1 LVEHQLPKLRA
12 AGSNPVA
19 RSKQKNEYKRRQ
31 TQKGVCFVIKNFDK
45 KAVGRMEVEKMEK
58 KKSVAKRSSK
68 DNELESKFFF
78 KEALTFDDVLLVPQ
92 YSEVLP
98 SDTDVST
105 RLTRLIRLNIPLV
118 SAAMDTVTE
127 SELAK
132 ALAREGGIGIIHKNL
147 SIKEQA
153 HQVEVVKR
161 TENGVIENPVVI
173 HPEDTVFNALKLMAE
188 YKIGG
193 FPVVDAEGHLVGLLT
208 NRDVRFERDIKK
220 KVKELM
226 TPRQKLIVAKPGIS
240 LEKAKEILHKN
251 RIEKLPLVDENN
263 KLVGLI
269 TIKDVLSV
277 IEHPNAARDQ
287 KGRLLVGAAVGT
299 GKDTFERVEALVKA
313 GVDVIVVD
321 TAHGHSKKVIET
333 VKAIKK
339 AYPELQVIAGNVAT
353 SEATEELIRAGADAI
368 KVGIGPG
375 SICTTRIVAGIGVPQ
390 LTAIL
395 DCARV
400 AKKYDIP
407 LIADGGIRYSGDIV
421 KALAAGAESVML
433 GSIFAGTEESPGETV
448 LYQGRKYKVY
458 RGMGSIGAMKSGSAD
473 RYFQS
478 ENQKFVPEGVEGMV
492 PYKGAV
498 KDVVYQLVGGLRAG
512 MGYVGAKTIQEL
524 QQKAKFIRVT
534 QASIKESHPHDIIIT
549 KEPPNY
555 WSSQ

>member
-1 LVEHQLPKLRA
+1 MPNGKS
-12 AGSNPVA
+12 G
-19 RSKQKNEYKRRQ
+19 
-31 TQKGVCFVIKNFDK
+31 
-45 KAVGRMEVEKMEK
+45 
-58 KKSVAKRSSK
+58 KKSAKRENSIK
-68 DNELESKFFF
+68 VKATFEQFD
-78 KEALTFDDVLLVPQ
+78 EALTFDDVLLVPQ

-105 RLTRLIRLNIPLV
+105 RLTRQIKLNIPLV

-153 HQVEVVKR
+153 HQVEIVKR

-173 HPEDTVFNALKLMAE
+173 HPNDTIFNALKLMAE

-193 FPVVDAEGHLVGLLT
+193 FPVVDDEGYLVGLLT
-208 NRDVRFERDIKK
+208 NRDVRFESDVSK

-226 TPRQKLIVAKPGIS
+226 TPREKLVVALPGIS
-240 LEKAKEILHKN
+240 LEKAKQILHEH
-251 RIEKLPLVDENN
+251 RIEKLPIVDDKN
-263 KLVGLI
+263 KLIGLI

-277 IEHPNAARDQ
+277 IEHPNAARDS
-287 KGRLLVGAAVGT
+287 KGRLIVGAAVGT
-299 GKDTFERVEALVKA
+299 SKDTFERVEALVKA

-333 VKAIKK
+333 VKKIKK
-339 AYPELQVIAGNVAT
+339 MYPDLPVIAGNVAT
-353 SEATEELIRAGADAI
+353 SEAVEELIKAGADAV

-390 LTAIL
+390 LSAIL
-395 DCARV
+395 QCAYV

-407 LIADGGIRYSGDIV
+407 IIADGGIRYSGDIV
-421 KALAAGAESVML
+421 KALAAGAETVML
-433 GSIFAGTEESPGETV
+433 GSIFAGTEESPGETI

-478 ENQKFVPEGVEGMV
+478 DNQKFVPEGVEGMV

-498 KDVVYQLVGGLRAG
+498 KDVVYQLIGGLRSG
-512 MGYVGAKTIQEL
+512 MGYVGAKNIDEL
-524 QQKAKFIRVT
+524 QKKAKFIKIT
-534 QASIKESHPHDIIIT
+534 NASVKESHPHDIIIT

-555 WSSQ
+555 WSGNQ

>member
-1 LVEHQLPKLRA
+1 MP
-12 AGSNPVA
+12 
-19 RSKQKNEYKRRQ
+19 QKKES
-31 TQKGVCFVIKNFDK
+31 VK
-45 KAVGRMEVEKMEK
+45 KT
-58 KKSVAKRSSK
+58 SK
-68 DNELESKFFF
+68 DSEVDGTLVF

-105 RLTRLIRLNIPLV
+105 RLTRLIKLNIPLV

-153 HQVEVVKR
+153 HQVEIVKR

-173 HPEDTVFNALKLMAE
+173 HPDDTVFNALKLMAE

-193 FPVVDAEGHLVGLLT
+193 FPVVDDEGRLVGLLT
-208 NRDVRFERDIKK
+208 NRDVRFERDVKK

-226 TPRQKLIVAKPGIS
+226 TPRKKLIVAKPGIS
-240 LEKAKEILHKN
+240 LEKAKEILHEN
-251 RIEKLPLVDENN
+251 RIEKLPLVDDDD

-333 VKAIKK
+333 VRAIKRD
-339 AYPELQVIAGNVAT
+339 YPELQVIAGNVAT
-353 SEATEELIRAGADAI
+353 AEATEELIKAGADAV

-395 DCARV
+395 DCAQV
-400 AKKYDIP
+400 AKKYDVPI
-407 LIADGGIRYSGDIV
+407 IADGGIRYSGDIV

-512 MGYVGAKTIQEL
+512 MGYVGAKDIKEL
-524 QQKAKFIRVT
+524 QKKAKFIRVT
-534 QASIKESHPHDIIIT
+534 QASIKESHPHDIVIT

-555 WSSQ
+555 WSGQ

>member
-1 LVEHQLPKLRA
+1 
-12 AGSNPVA
+12 
-19 RSKQKNEYKRRQ
+19 
-31 TQKGVCFVIKNFDK
+31 
-45 KAVGRMEVEKMEK
+45 MEVEKMEK
-58 KKSVAKRSSK
+58 KRSVAKRSSEV
-68 DNELESKFFF
+68 NELESKFFF

-193 FPVVDAEGHLVGLLT
+193 FPVVDDEGHLVGLLT
-208 NRDVRFERDIKK
+208 NRDVRFEKDIKK

-240 LEKAKEILHKN
+240 LEKAKEILHEN

-353 SEATEELIRAGADAI
+353 AEATEELIKAGADAV

-407 LIADGGIRYSGDIV
+407 IIADGGIRYSGDIV

>member
-1 LVEHQLPKLRA
+1 MFEEFHFQ
-12 AGSNPVA
+12 
-19 RSKQKNEYKRRQ
+19 
-31 TQKGVCFVIKNFDK
+31 
-45 KAVGRMEVEKMEK
+45 
-58 KKSVAKRSSK
+58 
-68 DNELESKFFF
+68 
-78 KEALTFDDVLLVPQ
+78 EALTFDDVLLVPQ

-98 SDTDVST
+98 VETDVST
-105 RLTRLIRLNIPLV
+105 RLTRQISLKIPLV

-147 SIKEQA
+147 SVQEQA
-153 HQVEVVKR
+153 HQVEIVKR

-173 HPEDTVFNALKLMAE
+173 HPDDTIFNAMRLMAE

-193 FPVVDAEGHLVGLLT
+193 FPVVDDGGKLVGLLT
-208 NRDVRFERDIKK
+208 NRDIRFEKDVHR

-226 TPRQKLIVAKPGIS
+226 TPRERLVVAHPGIS
-240 LEKAKEILHKN
+240 LERAKEILHEH
-251 RIEKLPLVDENN
+251 RIEKLPIVDEND
-263 KLVGLI
+263 KLIGLI

-277 IEHPNAARDQ
+277 IEHPNAARDS
-287 KGRLLVGAAVGT
+287 KGRLIVGAAVGT
-299 GKDTFERVEALVKA
+299 GPDTMDRVDALVKA

-321 TAHGHSKKVIET
+321 TAHGHSKRVIET
-333 VKAIKK
+333 LKAIKRK
-339 AYPELQVIAGNVAT
+339 YPDLPVIAGNVAT
-353 SEATEELIRAGADAI
+353 GEATEELIKAGADAV

-395 DCARV
+395 ECAKV
-400 AKKYDIP
+400 AKKYDVPI
-407 LIADGGIRYSGDIV
+407 IADGGIRYSGDIV
-421 KALAAGAESVML
+421 KALAAGAETVMI

-458 RGMGSIGAMKSGSAD
+458 RGMGSIGAMKAGSAD
-473 RYFQS
+473 RYFQN

-492 PYKGAV
+492 PYKGHV

-512 MGYVGAKTIQEL
+512 MGYVGARNIKEL
-524 QQKAKFIRVT
+524 QAKAKFIRVT
-534 QASIKESHPHDIIIT
+534 AASVRESHPHDVIIT

-555 WSSQ
+555 WTSQS

>member
-1 LVEHQLPKLRA
+1 MDPCRGLFYYRKT
-12 AGSNPVA
+12 
-19 RSKQKNEYKRRQ
+19 K
-31 TQKGVCFVIKNFDK
+31 TK
-45 KAVGRMEVEKMEK
+45 KPWGGMEVEKM
-58 KKSVAKRSSK
+58 ASSK
-68 DNELESKFFF
+68 KQVSRIKEVNF
-78 KEALTFDDVLLVPQ
+78 KEALTFDDVLLIPQ

-105 RLTRLIRLNIPLV
+105 RLTKRIRLNIPLL

-153 HQVEVVKR
+153 HQVEIVKR

-173 HPEDTVFNALKLMAE
+173 HPNDTVFNALKLMAE

-193 FPVVDAEGHLVGLLT
+193 FPVVDDSGYLVGLLT
-208 NRDVRFERDIKK
+208 NRDVRFETDVKK

-226 TPRQKLIVAKPGIS
+226 TPRNKLVVAKPGIS
-240 LEKAKEILHKN
+240 LEKAKEILHQN
-251 RIEKLPLVDENN
+251 RIEKLPIVDEND
-263 KLVGLI
+263 KLIGLI

-287 KGRLLVGAAVGT
+287 KGRLRVGAAVGT
-299 GKDTFERVEALVKA
+299 GKDTLERVEALIKA
-313 GVDVIVVD
+313 GVDVIVID
-321 TAHGHSKKVIET
+321 TAHGHSRKVIET
-333 VKAIKK
+333 VKLVKK
-339 AYPELQVIAGNVAT
+339 TYPEIELIAGNVAT
-353 SEATEELIRAGADAI
+353 AEATEALIKAGADAI

-390 LTAIL
+390 LSAVME
-395 DCARV
+395 CAEI
-400 AKKYDIP
+400 AKRSDVPI
-407 LIADGGIRYSGDIV
+407 IADGGIRYSGDIV
-421 KALAAGAESVML
+421 KALAAGAETVML

-498 KDVVYQLVGGLRAG
+498 KDVVYQLVGGIRAG
-512 MGYVGAKTIQEL
+512 MGYVGAKDIKEL
-524 QQKAKFIRVT
+524 QKKAKFVKIT
-534 QASIKESHPHDIIIT
+534 PASVKESHPHDIVIT

-555 WSSQ
+555 WSGQ

>member
-1 LVEHQLPKLRA
+1 MRL
-12 AGSNPVA
+12 
-19 RSKQKNEYKRRQ
+19 YKDRP
-31 TQKGVCFVIKNFDK
+31 KGVYFLIYKTDK
-45 KAVGRMEVEKMEK
+45 KQAVGRLEVKSMPNGKSAK
-58 KKSVAKRSSK
+58 KDAKREDSIK
-68 DNELESKFFF
+68 VKVTFEQFDET
-78 KEALTFDDVLLVPQ
+78 LTFDDVLLVPQ

-105 RLTRLIRLNIPLV
+105 RLTRQIRLNIPLV

-147 SIKEQA
+147 PIKEQA
-153 HQVEVVKR
+153 HQVEIVKR

-173 HPEDTVFNALKLMAE
+173 HPNDTIFNALKLMAE

-193 FPVVDAEGHLVGLLT
+193 FPVVDDEGYLVGLLT
-208 NRDVRFERDIKK
+208 NRDVRFESDVSK

-226 TPRQKLIVAKPGIS
+226 TPREKLVVALPGIS
-240 LEKAKEILHKN
+240 LERAKQVLHEH
-251 RIEKLPLVDENN
+251 RIEKLPIVDDKN
-263 KLVGLI
+263 KLIGLI

-277 IEHPNAARDQ
+277 MEHPNAARDS
-287 KGRLLVGAAVGT
+287 KGRLVVGAAVGT
-299 GKDTFERVEALVKA
+299 SKDTLERVDVLVKA

-333 VKAIKK
+333 VKKIKK
-339 AYPELQVIAGNVAT
+339 MYPDLPVIAGNVAT
-353 SEATEELIRAGADAI
+353 SEAVEELIKAGADAV

-390 LTAIL
+390 LSAIL
-395 DCARV
+395 QCAYV
-400 AKKYDIP
+400 AKKYDVPI
-407 LIADGGIRYSGDIV
+407 IADGGIRYSGDIV
-421 KALAAGAESVML
+421 KALAAGAETVML

-458 RGMGSIGAMKSGSAD
+458 RGMGSISAMKSGSAD

-478 ENQKFVPEGVEGMV
+478 DNKKFVPEGVEGMV

-498 KDVVYQLVGGLRAG
+498 KDVVYQLIGGLRSG
-512 MGYVGAKTIQEL
+512 MGYVGAKNINEL
-524 QQKAKFIRVT
+524 QKKAKFIKITNSSV
-534 QASIKESHPHDIIIT
+534 KESHPHDIIIT

-555 WSSQ
+555 WSGNQ

>member
-1 LVEHQLPKLRA
+1 
-12 AGSNPVA
+12 
-19 RSKQKNEYKRRQ
+19 
-31 TQKGVCFVIKNFDK
+31 
-45 KAVGRMEVEKMEK
+45 MEK
-58 KKSVAKRSSK
+58 KKSVAKRSSEV
-68 DNELESKFFF
+68 NELESKFFF

-193 FPVVDAEGHLVGLLT
+193 FPVVDDEGCLVGLLT
-208 NRDVRFERDIKK
+208 NRDVRFEKDIKK

-240 LEKAKEILHKN
+240 LEKAKEILHEN

-299 GKDTFERVEALVKA
+299 GKDTFERVEVLVKA

-353 SEATEELIRAGADAI
+353 AEATEELIKAGADAI

-407 LIADGGIRYSGDIV
+407 IIADGGIRYSGDIV

-473 RYFQS
+473 RYFQT

>member
-1 LVEHQLPKLRA
+1 
-12 AGSNPVA
+12 
-19 RSKQKNEYKRRQ
+19 
-31 TQKGVCFVIKNFDK
+31 
-45 KAVGRMEVEKMEK
+45 M
-58 KKSVAKRSSK
+58 
-68 DNELESKFFF
+68 
-78 KEALTFDDVLLVPQ
+78 
-92 YSEVLP
+92 
-98 SDTDVST
+98 
-105 RLTRLIRLNIPLV
+105 
-118 SAAMDTVTE
+118 
-127 SELAK
+127 
-132 ALAREGGIGIIHKNL
+132 
-147 SIKEQA
+147 
-153 HQVEVVKR
+153 
-161 TENGVIENPVVI
+161 
-173 HPEDTVFNALKLMAE
+173 
-188 YKIGG
+188 
-193 FPVVDAEGHLVGLLT
+193 
-208 NRDVRFERDIKK
+208 
-220 KVKELM
+220 
-226 TPRQKLIVAKPGIS
+226 
-240 LEKAKEILHKN
+240 
-251 RIEKLPLVDENN
+251 
-263 KLVGLI
+263 
-269 TIKDVLSV
+269 
-277 IEHPNAARDQ
+277 
-287 KGRLLVGAAVGT
+287 GAAVGT

-353 SEATEELIRAGADAI
+353 AEATEELIRAGADAI

-407 LIADGGIRYSGDIV
+407 IIADGGIRYSGDIV